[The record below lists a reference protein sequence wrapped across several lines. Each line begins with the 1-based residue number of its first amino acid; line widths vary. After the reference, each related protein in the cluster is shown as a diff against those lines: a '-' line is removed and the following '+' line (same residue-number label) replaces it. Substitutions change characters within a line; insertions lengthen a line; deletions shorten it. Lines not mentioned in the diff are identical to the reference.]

1 MFVQSNTFEFKPTPV
16 ARLKPFSAAVK
27 AAEVPAT
34 PPITPVSS
42 GPNAADDHAAAK
54 AALPTGPLTFMDILV
69 WSDPFIS
76 LIYFTSGLVVFGLLT
91 YVVYGN
97 HGVNLVSGMP
107 IADALH
113 ATFVL
118 CPHATDPCHLFR
130 LALLNVAHRHPLSWL
145 QPYRFHCPRCL
156 DHQLQRINST
166 CTKAL
171 LKHVCQSAQSAQQS
185 VVLNG
190 CGVQTHT
197 CNLSTWCVV
206 PCSPVLCLAV

>member
-1 MFVQSNTFEFKPTPV
+1 MQKNSRQMDNLENLLGPMSPLNPNITVSGNSSLSFKGGQDAFTPDVTSTDTSRRALGELHSNTFEFKPTPV

-97 HGVNLVSGMP
+97 HGVNLVS
-107 IADALH
+107 ALSY
-113 ATFVL
+113 VL
-118 CPHATDPCHLFR
+118 LFDLGR
-130 LALLNVAHRHPLSWL
+130 NFLRYFLSDTWQDTVL
-145 QPYRFHCPRCL
+145 WS
-156 DHQLQRINST
+156 NST
-166 CTKAL
+166 WSRDIDEPSCKG
-171 LKHVCQSAQSAQQS
+171 H
-185 VVLNG
+185 
-190 CGVQTHT
+190 
-197 CNLSTWCVV
+197 
-206 PCSPVLCLAV
+206 